1 MSDTL
6 TCHLKIAAELGVTN
20 LPPYPQPPAQNKY
33 VVAERI
39 LSVRKGPGS
48 WNERIRYIH
57 KGDPVTAMREQ
68 DGWAEIGI
76 GEWCSLEYLRKVQP

>member
-1 MSDTL
+1 MDDTL
-6 TCHLKIAAELGVTN
+6 THNLKLAAFYGLPT
-20 LPPYPQPPAQNKY
+20 PPYPQPPAQNKY

-76 GEWCSLEYLRKVQP
+76 GEWCSRAYLRKVQP